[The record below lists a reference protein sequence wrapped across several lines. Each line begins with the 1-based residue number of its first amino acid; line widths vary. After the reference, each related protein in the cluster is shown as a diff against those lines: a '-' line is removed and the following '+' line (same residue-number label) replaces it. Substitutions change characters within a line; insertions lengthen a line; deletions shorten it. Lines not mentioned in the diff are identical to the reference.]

1 MFLIVRRT
9 RGNGERQRNGCQHE
23 HSIFHQ
29 ALLTAGGGI
38 ESSLSELPASS
49 SLNLRPSF

>member
-1 MFLIVRRT
+1 MFLIVRRA
-9 RGNGERQRNGCQHE
+9 RGNGERQRYGYQHE

-38 ESSLSELPASS
+38 ESSLSELLSSS
-49 SLNLRPSF
+49 SLNLRPPF